1 MAAKSADSAR
11 AKNTASVARRTSVAK
26 SKAADAGAK
35 AAMPK
40 MVKNKVSQATIDK
53 IKSDGMTKALA
64 KVGAGKASATYT
76 EGVKRMYGANRI
88 VTAKNKGANA
98 AKSGRSNSPYGFGGV
113 GTPKKRG
120 AGGGRSS
127 ATM

>member
-1 MAAKSADSAR
+1 MAMKSADSAR
-11 AKNTASVARRTSVAK
+11 AKNTAAVARRTSVAK
-26 SKAADAGAK
+26 SKAADASAR
-35 AAMPK
+35 ASMPK

-53 IKSDGMTKALA
+53 IKSDGMTSALA

-76 EGVKRMYGANRI
+76 EGVKRMYGAARI
-88 VTAKNKGANA
+88 NAAKSKAGNA

-120 AGGGRSS
+120 SSGGRTSS
-127 ATM
+127 VM

>member
-11 AKNTASVARRTSVAK
+11 AKNTASVTRRASVAK
-26 SKAADAGAK
+26 SKAMDASAK
-35 AAMPK
+35 ASMPK

-53 IKSDGMTKALA
+53 IKSDGMTAALA

-88 VTAKNKGANA
+88 VSAKNKAGNA
-98 AKSGRSNSPYGFGGV
+98 AKSGRSNSPYGFGGM

-120 AGGGRSS
+120 SSGGRSS
-127 ATM
+127 STM

>member
-1 MAAKSADSAR
+1 MAMKSADSAR
-11 AKNTASVARRTSVAK
+11 AKNTAAVARRTSVAK
-26 SKAADAGAK
+26 SKAADAGPK

-40 MVKNKVSQATIDK
+40 LVKNKVSQATIDK
-53 IKSDGMTKALA
+53 IKSDGMTAALA

-88 VTAKNKGANA
+88 NAAKSKAGNA

-120 AGGGRSS
+120 GGGGRSS
-127 ATM
+127 STM